1 MATSLYGTVKK
12 IGSSQF
18 TFDRIYNN
26 RKEMEDA
33 KNADGVYHG
42 RYVFVSYGNEFGT
55 NSENGA
61 TIVINNNNVQQE
73 YSTSYNQEWVTNY
86 NIDINAY
93 NNVYDKTVWQKIFD
107 GSNAK
112 YIMVAQLNARAP
124 GLTINED
131 YYSFN
136 LTPDNNGDT
145 YYIKNSDNTV
155 TSAKYRAEYPLPKWH
170 ETYSN
175 DLVYHL
181 DMPMPLHVK
190 LSKDPEYFAAGF
202 DATQRSVYD
211 SNKDADNYIR
221 WEHIL
226 NAGSDNEVTE
236 AEFSFNV
243 PGIGQAVSDLY
254 DAMYGAP
261 TVEVTDEDTG
271 ETSLVPTT
279 GTRPFIVAEGQDLIN
294 LKDVTSE
301 ALRQTDYK
309 GILYILSKIGFRD
322 SDDHYLLGSDWSAPA
337 TGFGHIDNKPDII
350 TNITVADE
358 DSEVPY
364 LWTITAQAQ

>member
-1 MATSLYGTVKK
+1 
-12 IGSSQF
+12 
-18 TFDRIYNN
+18 
-26 RKEMEDA
+26 
-33 KNADGVYHG
+33 
-42 RYVFVSYGNEFGT
+42 
-55 NSENGA
+55 
-61 TIVINNNNVQQE
+61 
-73 YSTSYNQEWVTNY
+73 
-86 NIDINAY
+86 
-93 NNVYDKTVWQKIFD
+93 
-107 GSNAK
+107 
-112 YIMVAQLNARAP
+112 MVAQLNARAP

-155 TSAKYRAEYPLPKWH
+155 TSAQYRAEYPLPKWH

-202 DATQRSVYD
+202 DATRRSVYD

-236 AEFSFNV
+236 AEFNFNV

-261 TVEVTDEDTG
+261 TVEVTDENTG

-279 GTRPFIVAEGQDLIN
+279 GTRPFIAAEGQDLIN

-309 GILYILSKIGFRD
+309 GILYILSKIGFRA
-322 SDDHYLLGSDWSAPA
+322 SDGHYLLGSDWNAPA

-358 DSEVPY
+358 NSEIPY
-364 LWTITAQAQ
+364 LWTIIATAQ